1 MGSDVKGSTLE
12 KFIQKQIKAWE
23 QSKSVGEKA
32 EEPRPFITI
41 SREYGC
47 GATAVADA
55 IAAELNRYEKTDIW
69 HAYDKELIE
78 KIQADHHIS
87 QALIE
92 TIDTR
97 KREEIGEFWRSVLTD
112 YPPQVS
118 VYQKLVQTVR
128 SLCLH
133 GRSII
138 VGRAGV
144 MITRNM
150 KYGIHLRMVAPLAY
164 RIQRCMEVNHIKD
177 RLEAERLVE
186 KKDKARHDFMTQYL
200 KFDAR
205 NPASYDIT
213 FNVARITPAEIA
225 STLHCVLRSKGFLK

>member
-1 MGSDVKGSTLE
+1 MGSDIKESTLE
-12 KFIQKQIKAWE
+12 KSIQKQIKVWE
-23 QSKSVGEKA
+23 RFKMVGEKA
-32 EEPRPFITI
+32 VEARPFITI

-47 GATAVADA
+47 GATAIADA
-55 IAAELNRYEKTDIW
+55 IAAELNRCEKTDAW

-78 KIQADHHIS
+78 KIQTDHNIS
-87 QALIE
+87 KALIE
-92 TIDTR
+92 TIDTK

-128 SLCLH
+128 SLALL

-150 KYGIHLRMVAPLAY
+150 KYGIHLRLVAPLAQ
-164 RIQRCMEVNHIKD
+164 RIQRTMEVNHIKD
-177 RLEAERLVE
+177 RLEAEKLVE
-186 KKDKARHDFMTQYL
+186 KKDRERHDFLTQYL
-200 KFDAR
+200 KHDAR

-213 FNVARITPAEIA
+213 FNVARITPVEIA
-225 STLHCVLRSKGFLK
+225 SSLDCVLRSKGFIK